1 MSHSSG
7 DIPTAMKAAV
17 IDQFGAPEVMHLATI
32 PIPEVGPGDVLI
44 RVETAGVGAWD
55 PALCSGEF
63 GGEGARFPLVL
74 GSDGEGTIAATG
86 ASARRFRVGDRVYAY
101 GFLNPKGG
109 FYAEYAVIPEDEV
122 SPVPPTVAPGTA
134 GALAADGLTALAGL
148 ELLST
153 GPGQTLIIFGASG
166 GIGHLA
172 LQLAKRMGA
181 RVFAIASGDDGLD
194 LMRRLGA
201 DAAVD
206 GRRSDMATAAHAFAP
221 DGFDAALT
229 TAGGAASDRAMAL
242 VRKGGR
248 IAYPNGVEPE
258 PKVAEGVAAQ
268 AFDGYHGK
276 DALERLGV
284 LVSKGPFHVE
294 VTRRYPL
301 DAAGQALRDVSRHHL
316 GKLAV
321 DVRYGS

>member
-1 MSHSSG
+1 MGS
-7 DIPTAMKAAV
+7 
-17 IDQFGAPEVMHLATI
+17 
-32 PIPEVGPGDVLI
+32 
-44 RVETAGVGAWD
+44 
-55 PALCSGEF
+55 ALCSGEF

-194 LMRRLGA
+194 RCGA
-201 DAAVD
+201 SA
-206 GRRSDMATAAHAFAP
+206 RTRPST
-221 DGFDAALT
+221 
-229 TAGGAASDRAMAL
+229 GGAATWPRRRTRSPPMASTQ
-242 VRKGGR
+242 
-248 IAYPNGVEPE
+248 P
-258 PKVAEGVAAQ
+258 
-268 AFDGYHGK
+268 
-276 DALERLGV
+276 
-284 LVSKGPFHVE
+284 
-294 VTRRYPL
+294 
-301 DAAGQALRDVSRHHL
+301 
-316 GKLAV
+316 
-321 DVRYGS
+321 